1 MFLRRRQE
9 DQATKISNIFGV
21 ILKIRIQFKVK
32 VNIHILC
39 ANDAKTV
46 CVFLLIKD
54 KQAGTILLPIWAIDV
69 DEHFDAI
76 DEENDAFIFLKATL

>member
-9 DQATKISNIFGV
+9 DQATKVSNIFGV
-21 ILKIRIQFKVK
+21 IWKVRIQFKVK
-32 VNIHILC
+32 VNVHILC

-54 KQAGTILLPIWAIDV
+54 KQAGTVLLPICAIDV
-69 DEHFDAI
+69 DEHLDAI
-76 DEENDAFIFLKATL
+76 NEENYAFIFLKATL